1 MVWGFGTVCFGCLDF
16 GFGLLSCSDL
26 WVLFLWFWVGL
37 VYCSCFGVCGCWI
50 AILWCC
56 IVNSVACGALTH
68 LLFVMVLR

>member
-26 WVLFLWFWVGL
+26 WVLFLWFWFGL

-50 AILWCC
+50 AILW
-56 IVNSVACGALTH
+56 VV
-68 LLFVMVLR
+68 LLIVLRVVLLRIYCLLWF